1 MNYRIT
7 RANNAVTTLVIKLFG
22 AEIISSLDKEQTS
35 ASYLL
40 FMNSS
45 EELKAGSN
53 KTGGLGHC
61 WAKWIPEKSG
71 GL

>member
-1 MNYRIT
+1 VNYRIT
-7 RANNAVTTLVIKLFG
+7 CADNAVTTLVIKLFG

-45 EELKAGSN
+45 EEQVSIRPGGSGIVGRN
-53 KTGGLGHC
+53 GSRKNPGDC
-61 WAKWIPEKSG
+61 N
-71 GL
+71 